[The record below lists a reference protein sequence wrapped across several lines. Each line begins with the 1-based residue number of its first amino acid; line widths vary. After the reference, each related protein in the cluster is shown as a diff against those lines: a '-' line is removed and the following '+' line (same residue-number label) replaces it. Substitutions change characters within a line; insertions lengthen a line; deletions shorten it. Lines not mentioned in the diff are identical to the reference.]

1 MFIYTAKLSKRMI
14 TVVLLAALLLILL
27 VILLANRNT
36 GTAIETANLKLSSP
50 EEQVRFLSSCGYTV
64 SPEPV
69 TTREVQIPKEF
80 TEVYTRYNA
89 MQKAQG
95 FDLEKFRGKQATQY
109 VFEVMDYAE
118 DDDPE
123 PVYATLLLYKNKLIA
138 AELSRG
144 GENGFLRPLMES

>member
-14 TVVLLAALLLILL
+14 TVVLFAALLLILL

-36 GTAIETANLKLSSP
+36 GTAIETAAIKLASP

-80 TEVYTRYNA
+80 TEVYTRYSA

-95 FDLEKFRGKQATQY
+95 FDLQKYRGKQATQY
-109 VFEVMDYAE
+109 IYEVMDYA